1 MKGTLMSSIAMIPNN
16 TSVETI
22 TISSKSYSMLLLSLS
37 AYGVTLRDDCDCGEC
52 EVRGAIEILP
62 EEVAKVCEA
71 LSDICSRAI
80 DAGLRD
86 LSLEFAFL
94 LSVLP
99 SSGGMHAEKIDN

>member
-1 MKGTLMSSIAMIPNN
+1 MSSIAMIPNN
-16 TSVETI
+16 KSAETI

-37 AYGVTLRDDCDCGEC
+37 AYGVTLGDDCDCGEC
-52 EVRGAIEILP
+52 KLGGPVEILP

-71 LSDICSRAI
+71 LSDICSKAI

-99 SSGGMHAEKIDN
+99 PSGGMRAEKIDN